1 MDVVARRARLDVDLV
16 RGWAATAAAACAAA
30 RDRIDAVNVFPVP
43 DGDTGSN
50 VALTVAG
57 GRDAVR
63 DVTGVPVQSAA
74 TAFAHGAARSARGNS
89 GVILSQ
95 WLVGFAAGI
104 GDDGPDEGGRADEPD
119 EPDERGAGP
128 AARDTAA
135 RDAVRLVRALTA
147 AADAATTAVPDPQE
161 GTVLTV
167 ARDVARTARAAVG
180 ADDDAPTDG
189 ADPAELLAG
198 AVDAARGDLRRVSA
212 AHDVLRAARVVDAGA
227 CALLV
232 VLDALVAALRG
243 ATGAEVDLSWLP
255 AASPEVVAGCSPGA
269 GGAFEVMMLVRGVPA
284 DRLVGA
290 LRGVGDAVAVADA
303 GGALHAHVHA
313 DDPAAVLA
321 LVPAADRERVVVRR
335 VEEGPPATRGLVVLT
350 RSPGLAAW
358 YATCGAVTL
367 VGDAPDADQLARATA
382 DARTGRAVVV
392 DAGTGADVRDH
403 DVVAAAG
410 DGAAVV
416 ACLALLADPDGDPA
430 AGRAALDRLRTG
442 TAHDASGLAAVVD
455 GLVAAV
461 PAAQAVT
468 LAHGLDAVEARAAA
482 DVVAR
487 AHPELEVLLV
497 GPVAGEAWWA
507 GVD

>member
-1 MDVVARRARLDVDLV
+1 MDVVARRARLDADLV

-57 GRDAVR
+57 GHDAVR

-135 RDAVRLVRALTA
+135 RLVRALTA

-335 VEEGPPATRGLVVLT
+335 V
-350 RSPGLAAW
+350 
-358 YATCGAVTL
+358 
-367 VGDAPDADQLARATA
+367 
-382 DARTGRAVVV
+382 
-392 DAGTGADVRDH
+392 
-403 DVVAAAG
+403 
-410 DGAAVV
+410 
-416 ACLALLADPDGDPA
+416 
-430 AGRAALDRLRTG
+430 
-442 TAHDASGLAAVVD
+442 
-455 GLVAAV
+455 
-461 PAAQAVT
+461 
-468 LAHGLDAVEARAAA
+468 
-482 DVVAR
+482 
-487 AHPELEVLLV
+487 
-497 GPVAGEAWWA
+497 
-507 GVD
+507 